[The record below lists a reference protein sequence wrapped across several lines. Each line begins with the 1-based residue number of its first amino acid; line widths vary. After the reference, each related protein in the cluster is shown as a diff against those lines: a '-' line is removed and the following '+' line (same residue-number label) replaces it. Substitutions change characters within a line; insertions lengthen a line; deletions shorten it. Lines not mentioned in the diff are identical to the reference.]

1 MLLGGFAA
9 LNFVAQTSSD
19 RSYAQEFLIPI
30 IEEVRETV
38 MMRNIY
44 HARLKALEAEE
55 QGLLEEILPKLRL
68 RQGRKEKN

>member
-19 RSYAQEFLIPI
+19 RRYAQEFLIPI

-44 HARLKALEAEE
+44 HARLKAEE